1 MAFSHGSK
9 AKLYVGGRD
18 LTGFL
23 TSVGAPADRDMG
35 ETSVLG
41 NVDKTFIPG
50 LIGGTFAV
58 EGLYDGAAAAIDE
71 LLEAALADVSGKV
84 VSYLPAGDAFASRG
98 RFMTAHEGSYEVTT
112 PVDGVAA
119 ISAEFTGTAG
129 PDGGL
134 VLHPLGAQTVTGNGT
149 TQDDGAASSNG
160 GVGYLQ
166 VTAYSGLTDAVIAIQ
181 HSVNGSAWADLITF
195 ATVTGANVSERK
207 TVSGTV
213 DRYLRYTRTLTGAG
227 SITFHVGFARK

>member
-1 MAFSHGSK
+1 MPFSHGSK

-18 LTGFL
+18 LTGYL
-23 TSVGAPADRDMG
+23 TSVALPADRDMA

-41 NVDKTFIPG
+41 LDDKTFIPG
-50 LIGGTFAV
+50 LVGGTVPA
-58 EGLYDGAAAAIDE
+58 EGLYDGSAAAVDE
-71 LLEAALADVSGKV
+71 ILEAALADVAGRAV
-84 VSYLPAGDAFASRG
+84 THLPAGDAFAARG
-98 RFMTAHEGSYEVTT
+98 RFMTAHEASYEVTT

-181 HSVNGSAWADLITF
+181 HSVNGSAC
-195 ATVTGANVSERK
+195 
-207 TVSGTV
+207 
-213 DRYLRYTRTLTGAG
+213 
-227 SITFHVGFARK
+227 